1 MRCEDGYKMRPRGG
15 EEYYAAPEKGWW
27 KILNSSSRG
36 RHGNSVKFLVGYI
49 GVNERIGWPSSG
61 SR

>member
-15 EEYYAAPEKGWW
+15 EGYYAAPERCWR
-27 KILNSSSRG
+27 KILTSSSRG

-49 GVNERIGWPSSG
+49 G
-61 SR
+61 